1 VFTAADLREQATE
14 YQVRAD
20 DPATSWSERARLLR
34 IRTIMLDLARA
45 QEWINTQPR
54 KDGNLQRTG

>member
-1 VFTAADLREQATE
+1 VFTAADLREQAKE
-14 YQVRAD
+14 YQIRAD
-20 DPATSWSERARLLR
+20 DPATTWSERGRLLR

-54 KDGNLQRTG
+54 EDANVQRTG